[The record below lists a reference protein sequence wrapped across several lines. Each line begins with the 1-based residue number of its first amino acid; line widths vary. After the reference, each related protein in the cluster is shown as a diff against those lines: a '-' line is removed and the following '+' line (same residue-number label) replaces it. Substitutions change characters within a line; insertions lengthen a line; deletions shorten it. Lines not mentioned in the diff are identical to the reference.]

1 MVRRPKPRPPAV
13 PATARLSR
21 GWQAMADR
29 QRRREGA
36 AAVPLPAPV
45 PFGPHQLPRQGL
57 VPLERG
63 LPLPDSLQAA
73 AGATARDR
81 IAMSL
86 EPTLPMQMAP
96 QATEVNILIVD
107 DDSRNLFA
115 VRETLE
121 DLGATLVLAKSGEE
135 ALKQLLL
142 RDFALILLDVHMPGM
157 DGYETAETIRKREKC
172 RHIPIIFLTAI
183 NKDEMHVFRGYSAG
197 AVDYM
202 FKPVDPQVLKHKV
215 AVFIELFRKTE
226 EIRRQVEARER
237 LLEENYRVRME
248 KLQAEQAL
256 RRSEERQA
264 LILRQLPIVLYT
276 AEAGPGLPFRFVSDN
291 VDTLFGFP
299 ADRFTGEAGFWEERM
314 HPDDRARVQRQMA
327 GILDTGVST
336 SEYRWRC
343 ADGSERHLLDQAV
356 VVRDEQGRPRE
367 LFGTIL
373 DVTETR
379 LIQQQLA
386 HAQKMEMVGQLTG
399 GIAHDFNNMLMVVI
413 GSLERLGRSSMQDEA
428 SARRTDMAL
437 QAALRCSD
445 MTRRLLTFARRQ
457 PLNPEPVDL
466 RELVGGMGELLE
478 RTLGRGIEIAI
489 EAEDDGPGWPAQV
502 DRSQA
507 ESALLNLVINA
518 RDAMGEAG
526 RLIIR
531 TGSRS
536 IAEPQEGYGMRI
548 EAGDYVTLSVSD
560 SGCGMAPEVLERAF
574 EPFFTTK
581 ETGKGTGLGLSMIY
595 GFVKQSNGLIRID
608 SEIGVGTSFHLFLP
622 RAAGP
627 AITAPDPEAGAMV
640 VGRGETVL
648 VVDDDSDVRKVA
660 VQAVRELGYAVI
672 EADGAAA
679 ALAVLDSGQTVDL
692 LFTDIVMPG
701 GMNGRELAREGQ
713 KRRPG
718 LPVLFAS
725 GYAAGAAASLDAGI
739 GQAETLA
746 KPYRGGDLA
755 RALRRALDEG
765 RAATGEQSPARRA
778 AG

>member
-1 MVRRPKPRPPAV
+1 MVRRPKLRPPAV

-29 QRRREGA
+29 LRRREGTF
-36 AAVPLPAPV
+36 AVPFPSPLPH
-45 PFGPHQLPRQGL
+45 GPRQGL

-63 LPLPDSLQAA
+63 LPLPDSLKAA

-86 EPTLPMQMAP
+86 EPNLPMQMAP

-276 AEAGPGLPFRFVSDN
+276 AEVGPGQPFRFVSDN
-291 VDTLFGFP
+291 VDSLFGFP
-299 ADRFTGEAGFWEERM
+299 PDRFTGEAGFWEERM
-314 HPDDRARVQRQMA
+314 HPDDRGRVQRQMA

-336 SEYRWRC
+336 TEYRWRC

-386 HAQKMEMVGQLTG
+386 HSQKMEMVGQLTG

-428 SARRTDMAL
+428 AARRADMAL

-466 RELVGGMGELLE
+466 RELVDGMGELLE
-478 RTLGRGIEIAI
+478 RTLGRGIEIVI
-489 EAEDDGPGWPAQV
+489 EAEGDGPGWPAQV

-526 RLIIR
+526 RLVIR

-536 IAEPQEGYGMRI
+536 VAEPQEGYGMRI

-560 SGCGMAPEVLERAF
+560 SGCGMTPEVLERAF

-595 GFVKQSNGLIRID
+595 GFVKQSNGLIRVD
-608 SEIGVGTSFHLFLP
+608 SEIGVGTGFHLFLP
-622 RAAGP
+622 RAASP
-627 AITAPDPEAGAMV
+627 VVAAPDPDAEAMV
-640 VGRGETVL
+640 AGRGETVL

-660 VQAVRELGYAVI
+660 VQAVRELGYVVI
-672 EADGAAA
+672 EADGAAS

-725 GYAAGAAASLDAGI
+725 GYAAGAATSPEAGI
-739 GQAETLA
+739 GQAEILA
-746 KPYRGGDLA
+746 KPYRSGDLA

-765 RAATGEQSPARRA
+765 RAATGEQSPVRRA